1 MRVVLG
7 DETGIIKGFM
17 YANDALQADN
27 TVVIFRAEGA
37 VVKQHI
43 ELQLMERGKVD
54 IARRNITDVN
64 KKYDVSEKEWVE
76 SA

>member
-37 VVKQHI
+37 VVK
-43 ELQLMERGKVD
+43 
-54 IARRNITDVN
+54 
-64 KKYDVSEKEWVE
+64 
-76 SA
+76 